1 MFKKKNYLF
10 FTIFILNLLI
20 FNKAISA
27 PLCLEEEENIGKN
40 LNLENKEETN
50 EVNNVTEDK
59 TVNLDGEKKE
69 DNDKEDEKQE
79 DIEISADNKIEV
91 DNQKGVMIVTGNA
104 LVKEGLTSLK
114 ADMLTAF
121 TCEAKNGDTKI
132 LQINADNN
140 VLITS
145 DQGKAFAD
153 RGIYFVEDQVIELY
167 DNVKLEKE
175 GDILFGDKGIFNVT
189 TGKGEISIE
198 PNKAGG
204 KRKVYGI
211 IKSKKK

>member
-10 FTIFILNLLI
+10 FKIFILNLLI

-59 TVNLDGEKKE
+59 TVNLDSEKKE
-69 DNDKEDEKQE
+69 DKDKEDEKQE

-121 TCEAKNGDTKI
+121 TC
-132 LQINADNN
+132 
-140 VLITS
+140 
-145 DQGKAFAD
+145 
-153 RGIYFVEDQVIELY
+153 
-167 DNVKLEKE
+167 
-175 GDILFGDKGIFNVT
+175 
-189 TGKGEISIE
+189 
-198 PNKAGG
+198 
-204 KRKVYGI
+204 
-211 IKSKKK
+211 